1 MTEAPAYIAK
11 EVAAKEAVKPTLVK
25 KASKLKGRDPES
37 AEPSKPKL
45 LIYGKAGVG
54 KTWTSLDFEK
64 PFYIDTESGADLTH
78 YTAKLKAAGGRYFG
92 VEDGSLD
99 FETIIE
105 QVQALAT
112 EEHPYKTLVIDSIS
126 NIFISEIANSADKIA
141 KAKEKDEFGRSKKSA
156 VAYSRRL
163 LNWLQRIDMTVIMI
177 AHEKPKWEDGEQTGV
192 TFDAYEKLE
201 FLLNL
206 IIRITKEGESRKARI
221 SKSRLIAFPE
231 GTAFDWS
238 YAEFSKRY
246 GKEIVEKKVEV
257 IHLATEEQIKELNDL
272 LETIKIED
280 GWMDKCLTK
289 AKAESI
295 SELSQ
300 KQISA
305 MIKSLKERI
314 AK

>member
-1 MTEAPAYIAK
+1 MNAPAYIAK
-11 EVAAKEAVKPTLVK
+11 EIAAKTVK
-25 KASKLKGRDPES
+25 KPSKLKGREPES

-64 PFYIDTESGADLTH
+64 PFYIDTESGADLEH

-99 FETIIE
+99 FETVIE

-112 EEHPYKTLVIDSIS
+112 EEHEYKTLVIDSIS
-126 NIFISEIANSADKIA
+126 NIFISEIANQADKIS
-141 KAKEKDEFGRSKKSA
+141 KAKEKDEYGRSKKSA

-177 AHEKPKWEDGEQTGV
+177 AHERPKWEDGEQKGV

-206 IIRITKEGESRKARI
+206 ILRITKEGDTRKANI
-221 SKSRLIAFPE
+221 SKSRLVAFPE
-231 GTAFDWS
+231 GTRFDWS
-238 YAEFSKRY
+238 YDEFAKRY
-246 GKEIVEKKVEV
+246 GKTIVEKKVEA
-257 IHLATEEQIKELNDL
+257 IQLATEEQIKEFSQLY
-272 LETIKIED
+272 ETIKIED
-280 GWMDKCLTK
+280 GWLDKCLTK
-289 AKAESI
+289 AKAEEI
-295 SELSQ
+295 KELGTA
-300 KQISA
+300 QIGK
-305 MIKSLKERI
+305 MITMLKERV

>member
-1 MTEAPAYIAK
+1 MAK
-11 EVAAKEAVKPTLVK
+11 V
-25 KASKLKGRDPES
+25 SKLKGRDPES
-37 AEPSKPKL
+37 TEPSKPKL

-99 FETIIE
+99 FETVIE

-126 NIFISEIANSADKIA
+126 NIFISEIANQSDKIA
-141 KAKEKDEFGRSKKSA
+141 KAKEKDEYGRSKKTA

-177 AHEKPKWEDGEQTGV
+177 AHERPKWEDGEQKGV

-206 IIRITKEGESRKARI
+206 VMRITKEGESRKARI
-221 SKSRLIAFPE
+221 TKSRLLAFPE

-238 YAEFSKRY
+238 YLEFAKRY
-246 GKEIVEKKVEV
+246 GKDIVEKKVEA
-257 IHLATEEQIKELNDL
+257 IKLATEDQIKEFNSL
-272 LETIKIED
+272 LETIKMED
-280 GWMDKCLTK
+280 GWLDKCLAK
-289 AKAESI
+289 AKAENV

-300 KQISA
+300 NQIAA
-305 MIKSLKERI
+305 MIKILKDKLAPSEPI
-314 AK
+314 NAPKPPKGETA

>member
-1 MTEAPAYIAK
+1 MAK
-11 EVAAKEAVKPTLVK
+11 T
-25 KASKLKGRDPES
+25 SKLKGRDPES
-37 AEPSKPKL
+37 TEPSKPKM

-54 KTWTSLDFEK
+54 KTWTSLDFEN
-64 PFYIDTESGADLTH
+64 PFYIDTESGADLAH
-78 YTAKLKAAGGRYFG
+78 YTAKLKAANGRYFG

-99 FETIIE
+99 FETVIE

-126 NIFISEIANSADKIA
+126 NIFISEIANQSDKIA
-141 KAKEKDEFGRSKKSA
+141 KAKEKDEYGRSKKTA

-177 AHEKPKWEDGEQTGV
+177 AHERPKWEDGEQKGV

-206 IIRITKEGESRKARI
+206 VMRITKEGESRKARI
-221 SKSRLIAFPE
+221 TKSRLLAFPE

-238 YAEFSKRY
+238 YAEFVKKY

-257 IHLATEEQIKELNDL
+257 INLATEEQVKELDTL
-272 LETIKIED
+272 LQTIKIED
-280 GWMDKCLTK
+280 GWLDKCLTK
-289 AKAESI
+289 AKAETI

-300 KQISA
+300 SQISS
-305 MIKSLKERI
+305 MIKTLKAKLSPDPVVPVDDKPPFLKE
-314 AK
+314 KK